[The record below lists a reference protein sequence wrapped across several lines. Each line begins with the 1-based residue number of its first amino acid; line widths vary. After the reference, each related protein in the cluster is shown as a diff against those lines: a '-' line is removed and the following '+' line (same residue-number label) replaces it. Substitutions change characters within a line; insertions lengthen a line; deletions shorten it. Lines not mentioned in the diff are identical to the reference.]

1 MGKLFRGI
9 DDMMRGRLGN
19 HVGRYLRGENI
30 IAMRPVPSSKPATEL
45 QLIQRA
51 KFGFLNSWLSPL
63 SAFID
68 VGFKHYDAEM
78 SARNACVSYNFKQS
92 VLTGTAPDF
101 VVDYSKLVL
110 SRGVLTGLNLPNI
123 GTATGLAVSF
133 SWEHTEG
140 LTNAKLTDDLSFVVY
155 DPVSDQYAVAM
166 GIVKRSALSYE
177 MVLPADFDGHTCH
190 GFVMVVSADG
200 KLVSDSK
207 YVGAVPVG

>member
-9 DDMMRGRLGN
+9 DDLMRGRLGN

-63 SAFID
+63 SSFID

-78 SARNACVSYNFKQS
+78 SARNACMSYNFKQS
-92 VLTGTAPDF
+92 VLTGVAPDF
-101 VVDYSKLVL
+101 AIDYSKLVL
-110 SRGVLTGLNLPNI
+110 SRGTLTGLNLPNI
-123 GTATGLAVSF
+123 GTATGIAVEF
-133 SWEHTEG
+133 SWENNIG
-140 LTNAKLTDDLSFVVY
+140 NSNAKLSDDLSFVVY
-155 DPVSDQYAVAM
+155 DPISDTYAVLIAA
-166 GIVKRSALSYE
+166 VKRSALSYE
-177 MVLPADFDGHTCH
+177 MVLPAEFDGHTVH
-190 GFVMVVSADG
+190 GWVMCVSEDG

-207 YVGAVPVG
+207 HVGTVPVG